1 MAAAPQPQAQPTEI
15 VPSLRRVIVPDG
27 IALAGLRPGSVAV
40 ILDVEKDTPEGRRLG
55 DLGFV
60 RGTTVRVLKRA
71 PLGDPTVYDLRGY
84 RLCLRRTEADRVRVR
99 LG

>member
-1 MAAAPQPQAQPTEI
+1 MAAAPQPQPTEA
-15 VPSLRRVIVPDG
+15 VRPLPRVVAEDG
-27 IALAGLRPGSVAV
+27 ISLASLQPGSVGV
-40 ILDVEKDTPEGRRLG
+40 ILEVESDTPEGRRLG

-84 RLCLRRTEADRVRVR
+84 RLCLRRTEAARVRVR
-99 LG
+99 HV

>member
-1 MAAAPQPQAQPTEI
+1 
-15 VPSLRRVIVPDG
+15 
-27 IALAGLRPGSVAV
+27 V
-40 ILDVEKDTPEGRRLG
+40 ILDVERDTPEGRRLA

-60 RGTTVRVLKRA
+60 RGTTVRVSKRA

-99 LG
+99 LV